1 MSDVHTADNVNDAPQ
16 VDHAIEAEARDYGWA
31 PKENFKGPVEK
42 WRPADEY
49 IDWAKQS
56 GRLPRGEF
64 ERVVKDL
71 PVIKRENEAL
81 KTQLAEVKSTLN
93 EYVEFSTKAEER
105 AFKRAKGEIEAE
117 ITAAAQNADP
127 EAARAA
133 MAKLEALGT
142 ELPKPVAKVDTKAS
156 VAVDPVIQDWISKE
170 DWFNKSPV
178 LNTYATDVFG
188 DLERNKP
195 GMSKAEML
203 AETKRLTVEKF
214 PEKFG
219 INPAREAAASVGTP
233 RGEAPKRK
241 IGKSYDDLP
250 SDAKKAC
257 DKFVKQIPG
266 YTREKYVQD
275 YDWNS

>member
-1 MSDVHTADNVNDAPQ
+1 MSDVHIAETVNDAPQ

-31 PKENFKGPVEK
+31 PKENFKGPAEK

-64 ERVVKDL
+64 DKVVKAL
-71 PVIKRENEAL
+71 PVITRENEQL
-81 KTQLAEVKSTLN
+81 KTKLAEVSETLN
-93 EYVEFSTKAEER
+93 QFVEFSTKAEER
-105 AFKRAKGEIEAE
+105 AFKRAKSEIEAE

-133 MAKLEALGT
+133 MAKLEALGS
-142 ELPKPVAKVDTKAS
+142 ELPKPVAKAETKPS

-170 DWFNKSPV
+170 DWFNRDKT
-178 LNTYATDVFG
+178 LNAVATAIFG
-188 DLERNKP
+188 EIEQAHP
-195 GMSKAEML
+195 GMSRADQL
-203 AETKRLTVEKF
+203 AETKKRTVEKF

-219 INPAREAAASVGTP
+219 INPAREGAASVGTP

-241 IGKSYDDLP
+241 SGKAYEDLP
-250 SDAKKAC
+250 ADAKMAC
-257 DKFVKQIPG
+257 DKFVKTIPG
-266 YTREKYVQD
+266 YTRDKYVKD
-275 YDWNS
+275 YDWND